1 MPNKKN
7 PKRSKA
13 QKPRGPAMSKAV
25 AVFGGS
31 MSVARNP
38 ARERNQTKRRQ
49 FTIQKFTTKQSDNV
63 LSQSQSPFTVGSQY
77 QSNHITIKATDFTP
91 EAQEWIRQHDRY
103 RIKSCELFVTS
114 YVKNR
119 DSQVGALGTFPIH
132 HYSYCDSDSSISQ
145 TGGVTPWINVTT
157 RNNIART
164 VLRGN
169 NPSIMVAKWN
179 PRLLFD
185 PTQGNSPTN
194 VVPRA
199 GIWIDALS
207 LDQEHSG
214 VRTYSASPFELDL
227 NFGYYALSYEIR
239 AVVEVQAP
247 L

>member
-1 MPNKKN
+1 MPNKKSQ
-7 PKRSKA
+7 KRG
-13 QKPRGPAMSKAV
+13 KPTQRRSPAMSKAV

-38 ARERNQTKRRQ
+38 AKERNQTKRRS
-49 FTIQKFTTKQSDNV
+49 FTIQSFTNKQSSNV
-63 LSQSQSPFTVGSQY
+63 LSSTESPFTVGSQY
-77 QSNHITIKATDFTP
+77 QSNHVTIKATQFST
-91 EAQEWIRQHDRY
+91 EAQNWIRQHDRY

-119 DSQVGALGTFPIH
+119 DGQVGALGTFPIH
-132 HYSYCDSDSSISQ
+132 HYSFCDSDTSLAQ
-145 TGGVTPWINVTT
+145 TGGTTPWINVTT

-164 VLRGN
+164 VLRSN
-169 NPSIMVAKWN
+169 NPSILVAKWN
-179 PRLLFD
+179 PRLLYD
-185 PTQGNSPTN
+185 PTTGNSPSN

-199 GIWIDALS
+199 GMWIDAIT

-214 VRTYSASPFELDL
+214 VRLYSAAPFELDTQ
-227 NFGYYALSYEIR
+227 FGFYGLSYEIR